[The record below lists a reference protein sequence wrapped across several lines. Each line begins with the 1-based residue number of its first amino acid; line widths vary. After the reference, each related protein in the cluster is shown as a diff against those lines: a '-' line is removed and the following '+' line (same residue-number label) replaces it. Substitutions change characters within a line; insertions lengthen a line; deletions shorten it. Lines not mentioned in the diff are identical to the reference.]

1 LSLCSHLQRYKHGA
15 GEKAKAKQQAKEN
28 SKKAKRR
35 KARDIYTVWRDA
47 DDII

>member
-1 LSLCSHLQRYKHGA
+1 VLQRYKHGA

-35 KARDIYTVWRDA
+35 KARDTCTASWPDA
-47 DDII
+47 HDMA